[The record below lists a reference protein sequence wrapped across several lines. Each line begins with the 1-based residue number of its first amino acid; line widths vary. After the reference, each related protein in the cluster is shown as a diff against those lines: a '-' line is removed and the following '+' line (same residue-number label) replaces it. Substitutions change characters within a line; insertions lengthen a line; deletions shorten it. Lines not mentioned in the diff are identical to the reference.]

1 MIWPKTLYHNF
12 EYKKQSKV
20 KCSKAENKVLSINI
34 DFTKKKRSKFVKPQ
48 SLRLTKLGTTK
59 IVIINK

>member
-34 DFTKKKRSKFVKPQ
+34 DFTKKKAVQVCKASVSQ
-48 SLRLTKLGTTK
+48 ANQIG
-59 IVIINK
+59 NN